1 MRIAVLGV
9 GSIGGLILG
18 ALSTTDHDLVAVSRA
33 ETALRLSAEGLVLHR
48 HDGPI
53 EMIPPGRFEVV
64 DTSIDEEASQVSKSI
79 DIAIICGKSGDTEL
93 LGRIARKVLTQ
104 SGMALSLQ
112 NGLGNVEKLNEIIGK
127 ERVLG
132 GSTTHGAWKDDSGGI
147 HWAGFGN
154 ITVGSLER
162 KSPGQIETSLIQAFE
177 NANLKP
183 SWSEDLNSSIWV
195 KAIINVAINPICAI
209 TGLEN
214 GMIES
219 DPYLLSLSLAAAS
232 EAATVARNKGVDIP
246 DIDIESMV
254 IEVIRSTSNNR
265 CSMLQDLMSGR
276 RTEIDSLCGR
286 ISEEAEASGVPVPVN
301 STLYALV
308 KAIETANAM

>member
-1 MRIAVLGV
+1 MWV
-9 GSIGGLILG
+9 
-18 ALSTTDHDLVAVSRA
+18 
-33 ETALRLSAEGLVLHR
+33 
-48 HDGPI
+48 
-53 EMIPPGRFEVV
+53 
-64 DTSIDEEASQVSKSI
+64 
-79 DIAIICGKSGDTEL
+79 
-93 LGRIARKVLTQ
+93 
-104 SGMALSLQ
+104 
-112 NGLGNVEKLNEIIGK
+112 
-127 ERVLG
+127 
-132 GSTTHGAWKDDSGGI
+132 
-147 HWAGFGN
+147 
-154 ITVGSLER
+154 
-162 KSPGQIETSLIQAFE
+162 
-177 NANLKP
+177 
-183 SWSEDLNSSIWV
+183 EDLDSSIWV

-209 TGLEN
+209 AGLEN

-246 DIDIESMV
+246 DIDIEGRV

-308 KAIETANAM
+308 KAIETANAV

>member
-79 DIAIICGKSGDTEL
+79 DIAIICGKSGDTEPYSVGL
-93 LGRIARKVLTQ
+93 LGKVLTQ
-104 SGMALSLQ
+104 SGMVLSLQ

-132 GSTTHGAWKDDSGGI
+132 GSTTHGAWKKTILGGYI
-147 HWAGFGN
+147 GL
-154 ITVGSLER
+154 VLE
-162 KSPGQIETSLIQAFE
+162 
-177 NANLKP
+177 
-183 SWSEDLNSSIWV
+183 V
-195 KAIINVAINPICAI
+195 
-209 TGLEN
+209 
-214 GMIES
+214 
-219 DPYLLSLSLAAAS
+219 
-232 EAATVARNKGVDIP
+232 
-246 DIDIESMV
+246 
-254 IEVIRSTSNNR
+254 
-265 CSMLQDLMSGR
+265 
-276 RTEIDSLCGR
+276 
-286 ISEEAEASGVPVPVN
+286 
-301 STLYALV
+301 
-308 KAIETANAM
+308 